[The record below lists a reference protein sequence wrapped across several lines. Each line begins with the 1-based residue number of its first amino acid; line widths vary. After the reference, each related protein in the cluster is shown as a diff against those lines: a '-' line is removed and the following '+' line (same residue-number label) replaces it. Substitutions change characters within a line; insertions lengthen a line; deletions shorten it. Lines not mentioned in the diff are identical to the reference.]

1 MVLVIYLGCN
11 GKQANKAIMSNLKFI
26 LCEVIFIYS
35 DEVSFSFGL
44 WHIKDMLLCDT
55 WQITRWLNTIS
66 IQTLLMK
73 GKAFAGGSSRSWT
86 LLNFNN
92 LPFYK
97 SALRLSTFVRF
108 MHFVEKTRW
117 QFCSFGSMWWK
128 SDLQYQ
134 EIRISHCWSQIIDVL
149 SIIDHIH
156 VYEERSM
163 TTLTTMMMMT
173 SAAFNVFSMWVR
185 LSRLQLLPFVTWEQG
200 DGNHGS

>member
-1 MVLVIYLGCN
+1 MWHLTNNPLAEHN
-11 GKQANKAIMSNLKFI
+11 FHSNSF
-26 LCEVIFIYS
+26 
-35 DEVSFSFGL
+35 DERESF
-44 WHIKDMLLCDT
+44 C
-55 WQITRWLNTIS
+55 
-66 IQTLLMK
+66 
-73 GKAFAGGSSRSWT
+73 SSRSWT
-86 LLNFNN
+86 LVNFNN

-200 DGNHGS
+200 DGSHGSWCQYDHGISII